1 MQAINVFPFSAE
13 WMLKPGEGRTKRDF
27 LSLQDL
33 TAKELTNL
41 LDLAETVKQQ
51 PARFRR
57 ALDGRNLALIFEKPS
72 LRTRVTFEAGAHQLG
87 ADAIYLSSADI
98 ALGKREPAAD
108 VARNLA
114 RWVDAIVVRTFG
126 HHLLTEMA
134 AVCHLPIINA
144 LSDLLHPCQAVADV
158 LTLRELRGNLSGL
171 RLAWVGDGNNV
182 AHSLMF
188 AAARTGIHFT
198 LAVPRGYEPDPEIYQ
213 QARADAAATGAHIQV
228 VNHPADAVR
237 DADAVYTDVWASMG
251 QEAEAQQ
258 RRAIFAPYQVNAML
272 MALARPDALFMHCL
286 PAHRGEEVSAEVLDG
301 PHSVVLEQ
309 AENRLHVAKAVLL
322 ALLGEA
328 Q

>member
-1 MQAINVFPFSAE
+1 
-13 WMLKPGEGRTKRDF
+13 
-27 LSLQDL
+27 
-33 TAKELTNL
+33 
-41 LDLAETVKQQ
+41 
-51 PARFRR
+51 
-57 ALDGRNLALIFEKPS
+57 
-72 LRTRVTFEAGAHQLG
+72 
-87 ADAIYLSSADI
+87 
-98 ALGKREPAAD
+98 
-108 VARNLA
+108 
-114 RWVDAIVVRTFG
+114 
-126 HHLLTEMA
+126 
-134 AVCHLPIINA
+134 
-144 LSDLLHPCQAVADV
+144 
-158 LTLRELRGNLSGL
+158 LSGL